1 MSKISMTIARYF
13 KLNKTYVEFSGII
26 GKIERS
32 YKSYTSVSYI
42 LETED
47 YWVKAYFDCIDNPFD
62 YIVQQ
67 VTNGTIA
74 INKLFADF
82 KDARYNRKEF
92 KEKLTPYW
100 NEILNYIH
108 YLEEEISKC
117 EKIIEE
123 CYDKYVSKLYVYD
136 DNGSR
141 RNYEN
146 SSEAVVQSILSIPE
160 VKKHIFAF
168 LFQEDDEEDEDEN
181 DAE

>member
-13 KLNKTYVEFSGII
+13 KLNKTYIKFSSIL
-26 GKIERS
+26 GKIERP
-32 YKSYTSVSYI
+32 YKGYASVSDM

-47 YWVKAYFDCIDNPFD
+47 YWVKAYYDCIDNPFD
-62 YIVQQ
+62 YITQQ
-67 VTNGTIA
+67 LTNGTIA
-74 INKLFADF
+74 INMLFADF

-92 KEKLTPYW
+92 KEKLSPYW

-123 CYDKYVSKLYVYD
+123 CYDSFVSKLYIPD